1 MGTLMQYAIL
11 ILVAV
16 SAVMAIASYFATRR
30 EVDDVKVRLVK
41 LEDHASEMSGYV
53 RREECSGLHA
63 ANTHEHENLCRKLSS
78 VERAAATA
86 LSSEIKN
93 LRDEWRADV
102 KAMQATLGAFQEAIG
117 KLKASSALQTAQLD
131 RVDKK
136 LDSIQMQR
144 G

>member
-1 MGTLMQYAIL
+1 
-11 ILVAV
+11 
-16 SAVMAIASYFATRR
+16 
-30 EVDDVKVRLVK
+30 
-41 LEDHASEMSGYV
+41 
-53 RREECSGLHA
+53 
-63 ANTHEHENLCRKLSS
+63 

-86 LSSEIKN
+86 LSAEIKN

>member
-1 MGTLMQYAIL
+1 
-11 ILVAV
+11 
-16 SAVMAIASYFATRR
+16 
-30 EVDDVKVRLVK
+30 
-41 LEDHASEMSGYV
+41 
-53 RREECSGLHA
+53 
-63 ANTHEHENLCRKLSS
+63 
-78 VERAAATA
+78 
-86 LSSEIKN
+86 
-93 LRDEWRADV
+93 V